1 MRVIHL
7 LNSYGT
13 NYGTQEVVRN
23 LVQLEIEAGYTPEI
37 VTSDLSKKT
46 ETDICEVTRL
56 PTLFTFSRTPFTP
69 SLVSHILSKDADIF
83 HLHGPLP
90 WFDSVLP
97 LKRAVDGKCKFVYTI
112 QNLTLE
118 TRFLTRILSLSYQNT
133 ALRIAAR
140 IADVV
145 ITPTKALVQLLGRLV
160 DPNKTVVIPNGV
172 NAEEY
177 TPSYKY
183 SSNILF
189 IGGIKPDKGIHVLIK
204 AFRKLKHVVDNP
216 TLNIMGAPLWNDDYY
231 LRLRALTKSDPSIIW
246 HGRVSEERKKEIL
259 ANSGVVV
266 LPSVSLTEGFGLVL
280 LEGMASGKPVVGSN
294 LPTIAEWLDPSFG
307 LLFQT
312 GNAEKLAQKIVI
324 ALQNAEILG
333 KNGRM
338 YIEKRYNWN
347 RIFKDYRNVYEI
359 LSRR

>member
-1 MRVIHL
+1 MRVVHL

-23 LVQLEIEAGYTPEI
+23 LVQQETEAGYTPEI
-37 VTSDLSKKT
+37 ITSDLSKNT
-46 ETDICEVTRL
+46 TTDICKVTRI
-56 PTLFTFSRTPFTP
+56 PALFTFSRTPFTP
-69 SLVSHILSKDADIF
+69 SLVRHILSKDADIF

-97 LKRAVDGKCKFVYTI
+97 LKRAVDGKSKFVYTI
-112 QNLTLE
+112 QNLTPE
-118 TRFLTRILSLSYQNT
+118 TQFLTRVLSFGYQNI
-133 ALRIAAR
+133 ALRIAAK

-172 NAEEY
+172 NVEEY

-204 AFRKLKHVVDNP
+204 AFRNIKHIVDNL
-216 TLNIMGAPLWNDDYY
+216 TLNIVGAPLWKDDYY
-231 LRLRALTKSDPSIIW
+231 LRLRELTKSDPTIIW
-246 HGRVSEERKKEIL
+246 HGRVSEDRKKKIL

-294 LPTIAEWLDPSFG
+294 LPTIAEWIDPSFG

-312 GNAEKLAQKIVI
+312 GNADNLAQTIVI
-324 ALQNAEILG
+324 ALQNAERLG
-333 KNGRM
+333 INGRKC
-338 YIEKRYNWN
+338 IEKRYNWN
-347 RIFKDYRNVYEI
+347 LIFEDYRNIYEI